1 MRVMFMAQSL
11 RGAAATDYGFDVRL
25 IVGRRSAARSGCAA
39 MTYTTHAPHLTV
51 DGEPHWYGN
60 SLFEFLV
67 PAAATGGALSVFRAT
82 MPEGFSPPRHI
93 HTREDEVFLVEDG
106 EALFDVD
113 GRILTAGPGTTV
125 FMPRGVPHT
134 FRVQSPVAR
143 MLGVMTP
150 GGFEELFRNLGTPA
164 AARLLPRDGEVPF
177 DVRAVMAEQE
187 RLGTQVVGP
196 PLVLPTASSSRA

>member
-1 MRVMFMAQSL
+1 MTPIVSL
-11 RGAAATDYGFDVRL
+11 
-25 IVGRRSAARSGCAA
+25 
-39 MTYTTHAPHLTV
+39 APHISV
-51 DGEPHWYGN
+51 AGEPYWYGN

-106 EALFDVD
+106 EARFDVD
-113 GRILTAGPGTTV
+113 GRIVEAGPGTAV

-150 GGFEELFRNLGTPA
+150 GGFEELFRNLGAPA
-164 AARLLPRDGEVPF
+164 AGRTLPPADEVPF
-177 DVRAVMAEQE
+177 ELRAVMAEQE

-196 PLVLPTASSSRA
+196 PLAA

>member
-11 RGAAATDYGFDVRL
+11 RGRAAPGYGFDARL
-25 IVGRRSAARSGCAA
+25 IIGRRSGARSGCAA
-39 MTYTTHAPHLTV
+39 MTHTTNAPHLTV

-82 MPEGFSPPRHI
+82 MPEGFGPPRHI
-93 HTREDEVFLVEDG
+93 HTREDEVFLVLEG
-106 EALFDVD
+106 EAAFDID
-113 GRILTAGPGTTV
+113 GRIVLAGPGTTV

-134 FRVQSPVAR
+134 FRVQSPVAV

-150 GGFEELFRNLGTPA
+150 GGFEELFRNLGVPA
-164 AARLLPRDGEVPF
+164 EARALPAPGTVPF
-177 DVRAVMAEQE
+177 DIPAVMAEQE

-196 PLVLPTASSSRA
+196 PLTGLQV